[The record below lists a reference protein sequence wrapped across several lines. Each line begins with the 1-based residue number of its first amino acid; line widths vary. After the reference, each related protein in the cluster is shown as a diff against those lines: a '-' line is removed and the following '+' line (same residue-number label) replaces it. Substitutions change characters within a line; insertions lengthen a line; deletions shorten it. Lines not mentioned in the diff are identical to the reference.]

1 MLALLFSRVGGYLIG
16 GLVVVGLLGGAI
28 FYVRHNEATITDL
41 RQQMVTLKV
50 QSNQLR
56 AVYVALLADM
66 LNVQHAEDATNQ
78 QLANIQN
85 KASIAAQAVQTMK
98 YTNNPAVQ
106 AQVNKDISDLFKQL
120 EDISRAK

>member
-1 MLALLFSRVGGYLIG
+1 
-16 GLVVVGLLGGAI
+16 
-28 FYVRHNEATITDL
+28 
-41 RQQMVTLKV
+41 
-50 QSNQLR
+50 
-56 AVYVALLADM
+56 VALLADM